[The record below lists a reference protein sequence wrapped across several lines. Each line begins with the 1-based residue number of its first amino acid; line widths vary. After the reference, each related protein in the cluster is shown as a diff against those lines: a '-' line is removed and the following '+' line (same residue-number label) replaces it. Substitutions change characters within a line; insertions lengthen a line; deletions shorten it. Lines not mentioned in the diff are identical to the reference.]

1 VFQIIFNEVSASEM
15 AILPKMLQL
24 ELLAEFQMLP
34 ENLDDLNSEHFGA
47 VEREGRRLYRYR
59 ATDYRLYF
67 ERCPQGILVHRVL
80 HRNTLRDFLYRSN
93 LPMDEEDRE
102 LSRAGGFWELIQ
114 EGENRRS
121 G

>member
-1 VFQIIFNEVSASEM
+1 VFQIIFNGVSASEM
-15 AILPKMLQL
+15 AVLPKDLQL

-34 ENLDDLNSEHFGA
+34 DNLDELDPAHFGA

-67 ERCPQGILVHRVL
+67 ERHPDGILVHRVL

-93 LPMDEEDRE
+93 LPLDEEDRE
-102 LSRAGGFWELIQ
+102 LSRAGGFWQLIE
-114 EGENRRS
+114 EGESHRDP
-121 G
+121 